1 MTGVNESS
9 VADGV
14 DWGVEMWGLIY
25 TCVVSRRELVCG
37 FDGHV
42 LGLHEHVHER
52 ILLWAPIA

>member
-1 MTGVNESS
+1 MVLTGVSRC
-9 VADGV
+9 GV
-14 DWGVEMWGLIY
+14 LIY